1 MKFISF
7 SINNQ
12 LSFGVV
18 DQDRVID
25 LGVRLPGTSLI
36 STLTNRS
43 LKSLQD
49 QALRFDTDYALSDI
63 QFQKPLLDV
72 GRFICIGRNYRGH
85 LAEANMKMPDFPS
98 MFIRLGSSVVA
109 HQQNIILPKVSN
121 QFDFEGELAV
131 VIGKE
136 GRHISRQDALSHI
149 AGYSIFMDGSIRDF
163 QFAHSLTAGK
173 NFFGTGSFGPYFVSA
188 DEVGKPSDLHL
199 QTRLNGM
206 EVQHTKTDDLIFD
219 IPYLIEYISSYTP
232 LLPGDIIATGTPEGV
247 GFARNPPLW
256 MKAGDQLEV
265 EISHLGILK
274 NAVVAEI

>member
-18 DQDRVID
+18 DQEQVID
-25 LGVRLPGTSLI
+25 LGARLPQTSLI
-36 STLTNRS
+36 SVLNDGS
-43 LKSLQD
+43 WKHLQD
-49 QALRFDTDYALSDI
+49 LALKYEADYALSDV
-63 QFQKPLLDV
+63 QFQKPLLDA

-98 MFIRLGSSVVA
+98 MFIRLESSVVA

-121 QFDFEGELAV
+121 HFDFEGELAV

-136 GRHISRQDALSHI
+136 GRHISHQDALSHI
-149 AGYSIFMDGSIRDF
+149 AGYSIFMDGSI
-163 QFAHSLTAGK
+163 
-173 NFFGTGSFGPYFVSA
+173 GTGSFGPYFVSA
-188 DEVGKPSDLHL
+188 DEVGDPSSLQLH
-199 QTRLNGM
+199 TRLNGV
-206 EVQHTKTDDLIFD
+206 EVQHTKTNDLIFD

-256 MKAGDQLEV
+256 MKAGDRLEV

-274 NAVVAEI
+274 NFVVAEI